1 MKIIPFPSD
10 EINTTSPPH
19 PTPRRNREKLIVFS
33 EKLTPALHG
42 PVPSREGWVNILESR

>member
-1 MKIIPFPSD
+1 MEIIPFPSD
-10 EINTTSPPH
+10 EINTPS

-42 PVPSREGWVNILESR
+42 PVPSRESWVNALESR

>member
-1 MKIIPFPSD
+1 MEITPFPSD
-10 EINTTSPPH
+10 EINTPPPP

-42 PVPSREGWVNILESR
+42 PVPSKEGWVNAHESR